1 MGEPVSQM
9 TRAQLQEHIEKQ
21 DAEMAAMKA
30 AALAP
35 PPVVVAVAQPLQQVL
50 PGQVSLSVVRVP
62 YVGMVRATVECHIDA
77 LRKVGDV
84 FHVTVPA
91 LWSDDPYEAVTVV
104 RLDDNGKPVTEPNQ
118 LAPPQL
124 SARLRKKVIHPED
137 DQ

>member
-35 PPVVVAVAQPLQQVL
+35 PPVAVAVAQPLQQVL

-62 YVGMVRATVECHIDA
+62 Y
-77 LRKVGDV
+77 
-84 FHVTVPA
+84 
-91 LWSDDPYEAVTVV
+91 DPYEAVTVV